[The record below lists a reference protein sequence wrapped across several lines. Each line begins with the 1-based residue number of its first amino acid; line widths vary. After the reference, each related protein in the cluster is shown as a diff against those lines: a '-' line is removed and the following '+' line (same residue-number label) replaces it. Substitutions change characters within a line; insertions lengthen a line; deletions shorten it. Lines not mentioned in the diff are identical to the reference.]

1 VTGTGFP
8 PTTSVTVKLQSS
20 DGNTTTTLG
29 KVNTGSDGSFT
40 HDYTVPAHPLNSV
53 VVIVT
58 YGSGQQ
64 ATSSSF
70 TVNAKAKPKSTP
82 TPTPSTPTPIPPP
95 PAGLVG
101 TPTPVPTAPTTPTAV
116 PTNTPTPVP
125 SPTVAPAPTPV
136 RVVVNHNTSSFATIL
151 GGRLPLVIAI
161 GLATLLALGLLFMVG
176 RLLLR
181 RYLSPAPLTHMP
193 PSGALPWSRSQ
204 DDDLQAN
211 TMGNG
216 APFAQTMPIN
226 SPFLPG
232 NAPSG
237 SGNTP
242 QPVPFN
248 APFEPGNGGIAS
260 DPGNAPQPQPV
271 LFKGPLQP
279 GNGGFDPAD
288 VPQEPFPPNHWFLP
302 PN

>member
-1 VTGTGFP
+1 MTGSNFP
-8 PTTSVTVKLQSS
+8 SNASVTVKLQSS
-20 DGNTTTTLG
+20 DGNTTATLG
-29 KVNTGSDGSFT
+29 TVNTGSDGSFT
-40 HDYTVPAHPLNSV
+40 HNYTVPAHPLNSV
-53 VVIVT
+53 VAIVT

-82 TPTPSTPTPIPPP
+82 TPTPPTPTPIPPP

-101 TPTPVPTAPTTPTAV
+101 TPTPVPAATDTPTAV

-125 SPTVAPAPTPV
+125 SPTVALAPTPV

-151 GGRLPLVIAI
+151 GGRLPIVLAI

-176 RLLLR
+176 RLLMR
-181 RYLSPAPLTHMP
+181 RYLSPAPLTNMP

-232 NAPSG
+232 NG
-237 SGNTP
+237 GFTP
-242 QPVPFN
+242 V
-248 APFEPGNGGIAS
+248 
-260 DPGNAPQPQPV
+260 PGNAPQPQPV
-271 LFKGPLQP
+271 PFNGPLQP